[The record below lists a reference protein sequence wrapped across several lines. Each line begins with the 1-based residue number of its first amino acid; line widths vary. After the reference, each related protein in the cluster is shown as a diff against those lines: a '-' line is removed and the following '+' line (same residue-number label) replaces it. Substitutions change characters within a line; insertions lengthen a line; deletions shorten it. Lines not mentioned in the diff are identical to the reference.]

1 MKTNLEK
8 LNVPYIEAI
17 HGSDADDVIN
27 KLEELGERRTIDSIG
42 WKNEFPYHPLT
53 TFSVAHSDKSLYIDF
68 FVRSNY
74 LRAMNYE
81 TNSAVYEDSAVG
93 FFLQPHTGSST
104 YYSFMFNC
112 IGTVS
117 GEICREGHKPQ
128 QLPKEH
134 LDRIIRFASCGTRP
148 FRELEGLFTWNVVAE
163 LPLDIIG
170 IKYEG
175 HPIMMKGNFYKC
187 ASGTQ
192 QPHFLAWQPVKADHP
207 DFHRPEF
214 FGDIE
219 LD

>member
-17 HGSDADDVIN
+17 HGSNVDEIIN
-27 KLEELGERRTIDSIG
+27 KLEETGERRTIDSIC
-42 WKNEFPYHPLT
+42 WKDEFPYHPLT
-53 TFSVAHSDKSLYIDF
+53 TFSVAHSDKSFYIDF

-74 LRAMNYE
+74 LRAMNYD
-81 TNSAVYEDSAVG
+81 TNSPVYEDSAVG
-93 FFLQPHTGSST
+93 FFLQPDPDSPT

-117 GEICREGHKPQ
+117 GEICREGEKPQ
-128 QLPKEH
+128 QLPKE
-134 LDRIIRFASCGTRP
+134 LLERITRFASCGTRP

-175 HPIMMKGNFYKC
+175 RPIVMKGNFYKC

-192 QPHFLAWQPVKADHP
+192 QPHFLSWQPVKSEHP

-214 FGDIE
+214 FGYIE